1 MTNNLKKQSINSK
14 FILKSSCSQ
23 RFLKTHSKGLLKFY
37 KTDVLKDHSK
47 AALIKI
53 NSSIKIII
61 RLLCQ
66 KRYYQNYFLKK
77 KKEKDVIEIFRSKEN
92 YQNCFFKKSIIKIN
106 PLKKDYQ
113 NYFLSKDIIKITL
126 LKRNYQNYSTKKAL
140 SKPLP

>member
-1 MTNNLKKQSINSK
+1 MANNLKKQSINSK

-77 KKEKDVIEIFRSKEN
+77 KKKKKKKKN
-92 YQNCFFKKSIIKIN
+92 MLLKFFVQKKIIKIA
-106 PLKKDYQ
+106 
-113 NYFLSKDIIKITL
+113 S
-126 LKRNYQNYSTKKAL
+126 SKKAL
-140 SKPLP
+140 SKLIP

>member
-1 MTNNLKKQSINSK
+1 MYQLVTNNLKKQSIKVK

-66 KRYYQNYFLKK
+66 KRYYQNYFL
-77 KKEKDVIEIFRSKEN
+77 
-92 YQNCFFKKSIIKIN
+92 
-106 PLKKDYQ
+106 
-113 NYFLSKDIIKITL
+113 SKDIIKITL

>member
-1 MTNNLKKQSINSK
+1 MTNNLKKQSIKSK

-66 KRYYQNYFLKK
+66 KRYSQNYFLK
-77 KKEKDVIEIFRSKEN
+77 
-92 YQNCFFKKSIIKIN
+92 
-106 PLKKDYQ
+106 
-113 NYFLSKDIIKITL
+113 KDIIKITL
-126 LKRNYQNYSTKKAL
+126 LKRNYKNYSPKKAL
-140 SKPLP
+140 SKSLP

>member
-66 KRYYQNYFLKK
+66 KRYYQNYFL
-77 KKEKDVIEIFRSKEN
+77 
-92 YQNCFFKKSIIKIN
+92 
-106 PLKKDYQ
+106 
-113 NYFLSKDIIKITL
+113 SKDIIKITL

>member
-77 KKEKDVIEIFRSKEN
+77 KKKKKKKMSLK
-92 YQNCFFKKSIIKIN
+92 FFVQKKIIKIA
-106 PLKKDYQ
+106 
-113 NYFLSKDIIKITL
+113 S
-126 LKRNYQNYSTKKAL
+126 SKKAL
-140 SKPLP
+140 SKLIP

>member
-61 RLLCQ
+61 ILLCQ
-66 KRYYQNYFLKK
+66 KIYYQNYFLKK
-77 KKEKDVIEIFRSKEN
+77 KKKKKEKEKDVIEIFRSKEN

-106 PLKKDYQ
+106 PLKKD
-113 NYFLSKDIIKITL
+113 IIKITSSV
-126 LKRNYQNYSTKKAL
+126 KTL
-140 SKPLP
+140 SKLLS

>member
-1 MTNNLKKQSINSK
+1 MANNLKKQSINSK

-77 KKEKDVIEIFRSKEN
+77 KKKKEKEKDVIEIFRSKEN

-106 PLKKDYQ
+106 PLKKD
-113 NYFLSKDIIKITL
+113 IIKITSSKKTL
-126 LKRNYQNYSTKKAL
+126 RKVLPQKKKKKKKRYH
-140 SKPLP
+140 